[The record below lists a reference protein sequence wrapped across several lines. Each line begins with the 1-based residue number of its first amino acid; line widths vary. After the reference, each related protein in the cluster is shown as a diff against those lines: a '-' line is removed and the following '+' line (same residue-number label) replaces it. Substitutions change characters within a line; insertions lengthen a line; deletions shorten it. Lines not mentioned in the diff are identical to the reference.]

1 MSTQR
6 LNRGC
11 SLDEAASSKL
21 EERAYNLNRL
31 GLAFLLATGFI
42 GVELIGAY
50 LSGSLA
56 LFADAMHMIGDATA
70 LGFYLLAGFLSM
82 RPATHR
88 RSFGFY
94 RLEVIAALFNA
105 VILIGMA
112 IFIANEAF
120 TRWDEGIEIKAG
132 PMLSIAIAGLFI
144 NLFMLKIL
152 HSRHSKNINLK
163 AAFFHVLGDTLSSVA
178 VIAGAFSI
186 YFWSFYLADLIA
198 SFFVSIIIAIMG
210 FQLFF
215 ESLRI
220 LIEAAPASIDFQNLK
235 SEILNSSKEIEEVSD
250 LHVWEIS
257 SKILS
262 MTCSLQMRVNKID
275 EAQNILSLVR
285 ERLQKKFGIYH
296 STIETTVHSKRS
308 PLASQEYLPSPQP
321 DSSH

>member
-70 LGFYLLAGFLSM
+70 LGFSLLAGFLSM
-82 RPATHR
+82 RPATHQ

-120 TRWDEGIEIKAG
+120 TRWYEAIEIKAG

-152 HSRHSKNINLK
+152 HSKHSKNINLK

-178 VIAGAFSI
+178 VIAGALSI

-262 MTCSLQMRVNKID
+262 MTCSLRMHVNKID

-285 ERLQKKFGIYH
+285 ARLKDRFGIYH
-296 STIETTVHSKRS
+296 STIETTFHQVDAARS
-308 PLASQEYLPSPQP
+308 IEEYPSSPQTDP
-321 DSSH
+321 LH